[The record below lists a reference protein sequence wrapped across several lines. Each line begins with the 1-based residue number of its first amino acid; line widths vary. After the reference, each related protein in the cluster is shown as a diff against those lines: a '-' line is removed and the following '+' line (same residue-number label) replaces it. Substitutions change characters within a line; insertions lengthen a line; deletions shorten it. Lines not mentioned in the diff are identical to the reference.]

1 MWLLALLKGI
11 LVGICASI
19 PLGPVGVICVQQT
32 VNRGRRAGFASGY
45 GAAVADTLFASVAFL
60 SLSVVLDFI
69 DAHRQAIQVS
79 GGVLLIVL
87 GFITFVRNA
96 VKQFRKDRASKKKNY
111 AQDFVYVFLLT
122 LTNPLTVFIFLTLF
136 AAFGMHN
143 AEGGGGLWILIPTL
157 VGVHLGATSWWYML
171 TYTVSRFQSFFRL
184 RQVWW
189 FNKIAGVVIM
199 LLGVLMGLYPF
210 LGIRG

>member
-157 VGVHLGATSWWYML
+157 VGVHLGATSWWYIL

-210 LGIRG
+210 LGLQG

>member
-1 MWLLALLKGI
+1 MWLLTLLKGI

-45 GAAVADTLFASVAFL
+45 GAALADTLFASVAFL

-69 DAHRQAIQVS
+69 EAYRQLIQVC
-79 GGVLLIVL
+79 GGLLLIVL

-96 VKQFRKDRASKKKNY
+96 VKQFRKDRAAKKKNY

-136 AAFGMHN
+136 AAFGMHDPQ
-143 AEGGGGLWILIPTL
+143 GGGLWILIPTL
-157 VGVHLGATSWWYML
+157 VGVHLGAASWWYAL
-171 TYTVSRFQSFFRL
+171 TYAVSRFQSFFRL

-189 FNKIAGVVIM
+189 FNKISGLVIM
-199 LLGVLMGLYPF
+199 LLGLLMGLYPF
-210 LGIRG
+210 LGSQG